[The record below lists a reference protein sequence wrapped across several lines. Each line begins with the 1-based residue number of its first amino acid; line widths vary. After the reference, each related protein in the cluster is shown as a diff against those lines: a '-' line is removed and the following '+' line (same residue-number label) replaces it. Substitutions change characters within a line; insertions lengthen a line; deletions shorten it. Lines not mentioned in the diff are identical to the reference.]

1 MKKNELASVSSLI
14 AQLDE
19 LIVIDWAKK
28 KEEAN
33 TKRAVEEVW
42 ASIQLDR
49 RVEEHYK
56 QTEEDRAWT
65 QHRGWAHKVY

>member
-19 LIVIDWAKK
+19 LIVIDWARK
-28 KEEAN
+28 KEEAS

-49 RVEEHYK
+49 RAEEHYK
-56 QTEEDRAWT
+56 QTEEDQAWAE
-65 QHRGWAHKVY
+65 HRGWAYKVY

>member
-1 MKKNELASVSSLI
+1 MKVYERTSMASMI

-56 QTEEDRAWT
+56 QTEEDQAWAE
-65 QHRGWAHKVY
+65 HRGWSHKVY